1 MALMSIAP
9 SAVAV
14 AVAVAVVVV
23 VAAAVAV
30 AVAVEQPSALLDPEG
45 VAHGRAALSKEARMP
60 TCGAPTPL
68 PVVGL
73 LRRGRPFLLVTF
85 LWVSK
90 EK

>member
-1 MALMSIAP
+1 MSIAP
-9 SAVAV
+9 SAVVVAV
-14 AVAVAVVVV
+14 AAAAVAVVV
-23 VAAAVAV
+23 V

-45 VAHGRAALSKEARMP
+45 VAHGCAALSKEARMP